1 MFLQHSELIHPEY
14 PGVSALSL
22 PHYSSISTSRLLLG
36 VQFICEEVSLD
47 QASLDLPG

>member
-36 VQFICEEVSLD
+36 VSLD
-47 QASLDLPG
+47 QAPLDLPG